1 MSMSFEDQMRNRR
14 QPTAEEVAAEIQ
26 LPTSLSDGERERRRL
41 QRQEET
47 DRLAAEAAAQARTER
62 EEQEARAAAEEEAA
76 ERSFE
81 HGGSSGGGEGG
92 DEALA
97 ETVSSGSAPE
107 PAPQQDDPD
116 DGEHTDSHAASDDDD
131 DVDYEDG
138 PPEDDEQAEAE
149 PEPVTEELFPKGEKV
164 LTDEEEV
171 AAATERMRAANP
183 PRKLAKPIGGER
195 SFEKTGFSVGDAD
208 MIVVKKLPA
217 ALVSALRESLAPA
230 VGRDFADQMSAA
242 ALVTAFLMARTGIEL
257 DADQNTVA
265 ASESFRAVD
274 PRLLS
279 VESGMAEMREDFN
292 ELTGRLKVVLSRVSE
307 IAETTVSLDFLMAW
321 IVADRVDQF
330 STRDTTS
337 DNLDLG
343 DPRAARVRGRAHA
356 IGQATRKQE
365 QLAAG
370 RRL

>member
-1 MSMSFEDQMRNRR
+1 MSMSFEDQLRNRR
-14 QPTAEEVAAEIQ
+14 QPTAEEIAAEIQ
-26 LPTSLSDGERERRRL
+26 LPTSLSDAERERRRL

-47 DRLAAEAAAQARTER
+47 DRLAAEAAAQARAER
-62 EEQEARAAAEEEAA
+62 GAAEERAAAGEEKS
-76 ERSFE
+76 ERAFE
-81 HGGSSGGGEGG
+81 HGGSGGGGEGG
-92 DEALA
+92 EEALA
-97 ETVSSGSAPE
+97 EAVSSGSAPE

-116 DGEHTDSHAASDDDD
+116 DGEHTDSHAAPDDDD
-131 DVDYEDG
+131 DADYEDG
-138 PPEDDEQAEAE
+138 SPEDDEQAEAE
-149 PEPVTEELFPKGEKV
+149 PEAEVLFPKGGRA

-217 ALVSALRESLAPA
+217 ALVNALRESLAPA
-230 VGRDFADQMSAA
+230 IGRDFADQMSAA

-337 DNLDLG
+337 DNIDLG

>member
-47 DRLAAEAAAQARTER
+47 DRLAAEAAAQARAESEAA
-62 EEQEARAAAEEEAA
+62 EERAAAKEEA
-76 ERSFE
+76 EHGFE
-81 HGGSSGGGEGG
+81 HGGSGGGGEGG

-107 PAPQQDDPD
+107 PAPQQDDLD

-131 DVDYEDG
+131 VDHEDG

-149 PEPVTEELFPKGEKV
+149 PEPVAEELFPKGERA

-183 PRKLAKPIGGER
+183 PRTLAKPIGGER

-217 ALVSALRESLAPA
+217 ALVNALRESLAPA
-230 VGRDFADQMSAA
+230 IGRDFADQMSAA

-337 DNLDLG
+337 DNIDLG